1 MALPQTGTKPLTFIP
16 SLTRR
21 ETDDIECDT
30 CRLKD
35 VTQEARTYCIN
46 CKKYMCFD
54 CKLDHQN
61 ADSSKAHIIVQDS
74 DMPKER
80 LPNAKVSVQSCD
92 KHVYKMVEFYCPHHV
107 TAFCNECK
115 ESKHFRCH
123 GVNDIKSLAKGI
135 KSGRDLPR
143 TIQEVR
149 KMVLQFE
156 KLKTYKEAQDDRME
170 EQLVACL
177 KDIHDLRVQ
186 VNTAFD
192 ALERKIRADIETKT
206 KKVVN
211 EIRNVRNECT
221 KRIAILQE
229 ESTELEAIKGSDE
242 TQCFLSMV
250 HAQSVKSECDD
261 ILNKLMKEN
270 NERHLEFEPNHKLVH
285 FLKTFDSFGSIK
297 TTLAK
302 PSNASKVFT
311 PTPLPSMDLPSNM
324 LSTLKGGKDLVP
336 CGEFNIHAPE
346 DTKISCSITGA
357 TFLADG
363 KLLLVDNRNHNVKLF
378 DQAIQ
383 LKSNVALS
391 SPPCDIAAL
400 NNREAV
406 VSLPEKKQLDFL
418 IMDPDLRLTRAVKT
432 ETACHGICV
441 LEKGLLVTCYS
452 HGVYGLV
459 LLLDIEGR
467 VKQRFD
473 RDVNGDALFQGPF
486 FIAPNPKRD
495 RFYVSDKA
503 ANKVLGVTTAG
514 KILFRYHSKDLEAPG
529 YITVDKEGAL
539 FVCGRDSKNIH
550 MVNSHGR
557 KIKIFSAD
565 DEMEG
570 SAICYRASDGLFVLC
585 SHNSDRIRTYK
596 LL

>member
-16 SLTRR
+16 GASR
-21 ETDDIECDT
+21 EEDKDIVCDH

-35 VTQEARTYCIN
+35 KIVEAQTYCVN

-54 CKLDHQN
+54 CKLEHQN
-61 ADSSKAHIIVQDS
+61 ADVSKTHIIVQGT

-80 LPNAKVSVQSCD
+80 LHHARVPVRSCE
-92 KHVYKMVEFYCPHHV
+92 KHVYKMVEYYCPHHMEV
-107 TAFCNECK
+107 FCHECK
-115 ESKHFRCH
+115 DGRHFRCH
-123 GVNDIKSLAKGI
+123 DINDIKSLAKGI

-149 KMVLQFE
+149 KMILQFE

-177 KDIHDLRVQ
+177 KDIHKLRIQ

-192 ALERKIRADIETKT
+192 ALERKIKLEIESKT
-206 KKVVN
+206 RKEVT

-221 KRIAILQE
+221 RRINILQD
-229 ESTELEAIKGSDE
+229 ESRQLEAIKSLDE
-242 TQCFLSMV
+242 SQCFISML
-250 HAQSVKSECDD
+250 HAQNIKAECDAVLKKIMKEKSERQMD
-261 ILNKLMKEN
+261 
-270 NERHLEFEPNHKLVH
+270 FEPNHKLIQ
-285 FLKTFDSFGSIK
+285 FLKTFDSFGTIK
-297 TTLAK
+297 TSLAK
-302 PSNASKVFT
+302 HSDASKVFT

-324 LSTLKGGKDLVP
+324 LSTLKGGKDFVP
-336 CGEFNIHAPE
+336 CGEHVIHSPE
-346 DTKISCSITGA
+346 DTKTSCAITGA

-363 KLLLVDNRNHNVKLF
+363 RLLLVDNRNRNVKLF

-383 LKSNVALS
+383 LKSYVTVS

-406 VSLPEKKQLDFL
+406 VTIPDKKQLDFL
-418 IMDPDLRLTRAVKT
+418 MMDPDLRLTRTVHT
-432 ETACHGICV
+432 ELGCHGINV

-452 HGVYGLV
+452 HGLV
-459 LLLDIEGR
+459 LLMDLEGKI
-467 VKQRFD
+467 KQRFD
-473 RDVNGDALFQGPF
+473 RDVNGYSLFQGPY

-503 ANKVLGVTTAG
+503 ANEVLEVTTAG
-514 KILFRYHSKDLEAPG
+514 KILFRYHSKELEAPG
-529 YITVDKEGAL
+529 YITVDKEGAV
-539 FVCGRDSKNIH
+539 FVCGRDSKNVH
-550 MVNSHGR
+550 MINSHGR
-557 KIKIFSAD
+557 KIKVFLAD
-565 DEMEG
+565 DGAEG

-585 SHNSDRIRTYK
+585 SNNSDRVRTYK